1 MVCSA
6 LVPSWAQRSMVTK
19 KGPLWPWRPRVQQ
32 CGGVTLLAARPP
44 AMLPIDTQD
53 PSVRARLLRPRK
65 CIQSDTDIHVWQ
77 QSDAHHTILLFLMQ
91 LGEACVTQP
100 TRHVAWHKRDA
111 YAASD
116 SVIDR
121 VLALLIDLDTWTV
134 EIEPHTGPHRFGNLA
149 FRSWGARLQ
158 DRAETMLRTCLPPHM
173 HAFITEL
180 YAYLVDAFGSF
191 VRIDY
196 GTGHE
201 LHMIAWLAYLYRLGA
216 LSEEDAEARIALE
229 VIPAYLH
236 VVWHLQDRY
245 RLEPA
250 GSHGVWG
257 LDDYH
262 FVPYILGAAQLR
274 DATISPLQMADLSL
288 YPHARMREPRV
299 GPRLSPRNTI
309 MYNPPTHASPMPNMY
324 TSSLARIHSLKRGPF
339 SEHSPLL
346 YDISRN
352 VPTWPKVFTGMLKM
366 YDAECLLK
374 RPVVQHFVFGG
385 VGYVWPD
392 SETSPPPRPVRM
404 TPAIGTRLT
413 TYPRH
418 VR

>member
-1 MVCSA
+1 MRA
-6 LVPSWAQRSMVTK
+6 HLV
-19 KGPLWPWRPRVQQ
+19 
-32 CGGVTLLAARPP
+32 
-44 AMLPIDTQD
+44 
-53 PSVRARLLRPRK
+53 RPRK
-65 CIQSDTDIHVWQ
+65 CIQSDADMQIWQ
-77 QSDAHHTILLFLMQ
+77 RSDAHHTILLFLMQ
-91 LGEACVTQP
+91 LSEACVMQP
-100 TRHVAWHKRDA
+100 TRDVVWHERET

-121 VLALLIDLDTWTV
+121 VLALLIELDTWTD
-134 EIEPHTGPHRFGNLA
+134 EIVPDTGPHRFGNLA
-149 FRSWGARLQ
+149 FRTWGARLQ
-158 DRAETMLRTCLPPHM
+158 ERAEALLRRCLPPHL

-201 LHMIAWLAYLYRLGA
+201 LHMVAWLAYLYRLGA
-216 LSEEDAEARIALE
+216 LSEEGAEARIALE
-229 VIPAYLH
+229 VIPAYLR

-245 RLEPA
+245 TLEPA

-257 LDDYH
+257 LDDFH

-274 DATISPLQMADLSL
+274 DTAMSPLQMADLSL

-299 GPRLSPRNTI
+299 GPRLSPRDTI
-309 MYNPPTHASPMPNMY
+309 MYVPPTHASPMPNMY

-346 YDISRN
+346 FDISRN
-352 VPTWPKVFTGMLKM
+352 VPTWPKVHAGMLKM

-385 VGYVWPD
+385 VGYVWPHT
-392 SETSPPPRPVRM
+392 ETHVPLRPTRM
-404 TPAIGTRLT
+404 TPAVGARPTMH
-413 TYPRH
+413 PRH
-418 VR
+418 AQ